1 MPMNPYDHLRGV
13 EIANGTASWDED
25 RVMLYAVGVGA
36 GLQDPADELQF
47 TTENT
52 PGQPL
57 QVIPG
62 FLTTLN
68 VPGKDWPRMLG
79 WDGPGGFPVGLVHGE
94 QSVTLVRP
102 IPTSGS
108 VRQRSVLEGVYDK
121 TSGALVVLDAEL
133 RLEGSDELLGM
144 LRTRLFAQ
152 GKGGF
157 GGPRKPADDGADW
170 ALPDRAP
177 DLVVSLPV
185 GLNQSLI
192 YRHLGDH
199 REHGTLMADALADGF
214 ERPIFYG
221 LGSFGLACRALIKG
235 LCGGDANRLGHIEL
249 RMAKP
254 VYPGD
259 RLDTQIWHTN
269 DGALFR
275 VLANG
280 ERVSLDRGRFSFR
293 EPI

>member
-1 MPMNPYDHLRGV
+1 MNSNPYDHLRGTEV
-13 EIANGTASWDED
+13 ANGIGSWTED

-36 GLQDPADELQF
+36 GLQDPADELNL

-68 VPGKDWPRMLG
+68 VGGKNFADLLG
-79 WDGPGGFPVGLVHGE
+79 WEGPGGYPVGLVHGE
-94 QSVTLVRP
+94 QSITLVRT
-102 IPTSGS
+102 IPTKGS
-108 VRQRSVLEGVYDK
+108 VRLRSEIEGVYDK
-121 TSGALVVLDAEL
+121 SSGALVVMDAEL
-133 RLEGSDELLGM
+133 RLADSDEVLGK
-144 LRTRLFAQ
+144 LRTKLFAQ

-157 GGPRKPADDGADW
+157 GGPRVPADENPVW

-177 DLVVSLPV
+177 DMVISLPV

-192 YRHLGDH
+192 YRHMGDH
-199 REHGTLMADALADGF
+199 REHGTVMADARADGF
-214 ERPIFYG
+214 DRPIFYG

-235 LCGGDANRLGHIEL
+235 LCAGDASRMGHIEL

-259 RLDTQIWHTN
+259 RLDTQIWLDG
-269 DGALFR
+269 DGAQFR

-280 ERVSLDRGRFSFR
+280 ERVSLDRGRFRFR
-293 EPI
+293 A

>member
-1 MPMNPYDHLRGV
+1 MNPYDHLRGSEV
-13 EIANGTASWDED
+13 ANGTCSWDED

-57 QVIPG
+57 QVLPG
-62 FLTTLN
+62 FLTTLH
-68 VPGKDWPRMLG
+68 VPGIDWPGLLG
-79 WDGPGGFPVGLVHGE
+79 WHGPGGFPVGLVHGE
-94 QSVTLVRP
+94 QRVTLLRP
-102 IPTSGS
+102 IPTSGT
-108 VRQRSVLEGVYDK
+108 VHLRRVIEGVYDK
-121 TSGALVVLDAEL
+121 GSGALLVMDAEA
-133 RLEGSDELLGM
+133 RSEGSGELIGII
-144 LRTRLFAQ
+144 RSKLFAQ

-157 GGPRKPADDGADW
+157 GGPRGPADESDEW
-170 ALPDRAP
+170 LLPDRAP

-192 YRHLGDH
+192 YRLMGDH
-199 REHGTLMADALADGF
+199 REHGTLLDHARADGF
-214 ERPIFYG
+214 ERPVFYG
-221 LGSFGLACRALIKG
+221 LGSFGLACRALVKG
-235 LCGGDANRLGHIEL
+235 LCGGDAQRFGHIEV
-249 RMAKP
+249 RMARP

-259 RLDTQIWHTN
+259 RLDTQIWRTD

-280 ERVSLDRGRFSFR
+280 ERVSLDRGRFRFR
-293 EPI
+293 G